1 MIRFTCLAAL
11 IALLT
16 SSASSAEPFIE
27 KRDGSRSSLQQAEP
41 QNAGRPK
48 VLLVVG
54 DGAEVMDTLYPF
66 FRLGERY
73 QVVVAAPQRRRYHL
87 VIHELAEGWDITQER
102 AGYHLE
108 SDATF
113 QEVKSEE
120 YVALVL
126 PGGRAPEYLR
136 YDADLMRITKDFF
149 AANKPVASVCHGIEI
164 LATADVLPGRKVTTI
179 PLGPMKGAYAI
190 RRSGSNDFHQVFFD
204 PDDPR
209 DRAKGLE
216 AALLPTDPEKRWANT
231 DAIGTAGYPD
241 VDTYRDF
248 YFYLHATIKAPPA
261 FPNP

>member
-1 MIRFTCLAAL
+1 MTQPNHER
-11 IALLT
+11 
-16 SSASSAEPFIE
+16 SSDRSQ
-27 KRDGSRSSLQQAEP
+27 SSLQQGTP
-41 QNAGRPK
+41 QDAGRPK
-48 VLLVVG
+48 VLLIVG

-66 FRLGERY
+66 FRLGESYR
-73 QVVVAAPQRRRYHL
+73 VVVAAPQRRRYHL

-164 LATADVLPGRKVTTI
+164 LATADVLRGRKVTTI
-179 PLGPMKGAYAI
+179 PKCRFDATVCGAEYVEDPVVRCGNLICAAG
-190 RRSGSNDFHQVFFD
+190 RR
-204 PDDPR
+204 
-209 DRAKGLE
+209 
-216 AALLPTDPEKRWANT
+216 TC
-231 DAIGTAGYPD
+231 
-241 VDTYRDF
+241 
-248 YFYLHATIKAPPA
+248 PPGCSSSSR
-261 FPNP
+261 